1 MLILLHGQIFLF
13 IPAAGCL
20 CIAGMLVAYVWR
32 GKRAGQQSPLVMIAL
47 LLGILIGL
55 IGLVA
60 LIGFLDE
67 FRYWVEYNVQS
78 D

>member
-1 MLILLHGQIFLF
+1 
-13 IPAAGCL
+13 
-20 CIAGMLVAYVWR
+20 
-32 GKRAGQQSPLVMIAL
+32 MIAL